1 MPGVVLQRALE
12 GHPNVAV
19 TFNYDSSFSHVAF
32 RRGRAPKRA
41 QSAKI
46 DVRQGWTMQSFGPS
60 VAGGIFGS
68 WNSLAQLFGGT
79 LLSLMLGLLALVLG
93 TGRRRALSLVR
104 DKTRELRTL
113 AGELEDIVG
122 RFCVGLAR
130 EPYPIERRMPDA
142 P

>member
-1 MPGVVLQRALE
+1 MNQLVHSENGGAVDSVMIGGRMVLEHGRFPGIDIGAL
-12 GHPNVAV
+12 
-19 TFNYDSSFSHVAF
+19 
-32 RRGRAPKRA
+32 RGRIADR
-41 QSAKI
+41 
-46 DVRQGWTMQSFGPS
+46 
-60 VAGGIFGS
+60 VAE
-68 WNSLAQLFGGT
+68 L
-79 LLSLMLGLLALVLG
+79 
-93 TGRRRALSLVR
+93 R